1 MIDAALAAFS
11 EIFSPPFRKVAY
23 KTLALTL
30 GLLAITFAIVER
42 VLVHFIDLPYP
53 WVNTTLS
60 ILAGLGLFI
69 ALAYLVAPVSFAVG
83 GFFFDELADGVER
96 DISPEG
102 PHGRAMPFVAAL
114 WLALKFA
121 LVALIVNILALLLLL
136 VPGINAIAFFGANAY
151 LFGRGYF
158 ELSALRFLPLEQ
170 VRALRQRY
178 ALRLFIAGL
187 FVAAFLLVP
196 ILNLLTPLFATAFMI
211 RITRPILAES
221 APPLQMAR

>member
-11 EIFSPPFRKVAY
+11 EIFSPPFRKVLY

-30 GLLAITFAIVER
+30 ALLMIVFAFVEK

-60 ILAGLGLFI
+60 ILAGIGLMI
-69 ALAYLVAPVSFAVG
+69 GLAYLVAPVSFAVG

-102 PHGRAMPFVAAL
+102 PRGRAMPFIAAL

-121 LVALIVNILALLLLL
+121 LVALVVNIFALLMLL
-136 VPGINAIAFFGANAY
+136 VPGINAVAFFGANAY

-170 VRALRQRY
+170 VRMLRQHY
-178 ALRLFIAGL
+178 AIRLFVAGL
-187 FVAAFLLVP
+187 FIAAFLLVP
-196 ILNLLTPLFATAFMI
+196 ILNLLTPLFATAFMT
-211 RITRPILAES
+211 RITKPILSES
-221 APPLQMAR
+221 APKIS